1 MTACKRCS
9 ETRDVSMIKKSIVFW
24 SLLLTMTS
32 SKVVFSDQPVNPKNP
47 NSHQVRT
54 APPGTKQPE
63 PHFSRRKPYRVIYQ
77 QDSSWGLANAVDVED
92 YLHGMCGFLKDTHV
106 DALFWH
112 DGAGGN
118 TANYDS
124 DVLELTGE
132 RIGKVHPFLEQL
144 IRTGNDPA
152 KIVVQEAHR
161 YGVDIF
167 YSFRINDLHDSLG
180 DGKSHPQLIAS
191 FKVEHPDWTIGR
203 DQPYGGV
210 HQLDF
215 AIPEVR
221 ELKFSVIEEVFRK
234 YNFDG
239 LEIDFMRSPP
249 HFIPGTEPENAPI
262 LTQFLRRVR
271 EHLVQRAK
279 ERGKP
284 IPLAVRVSETRE
296 ACRLDGFDVKTWIQ
310 ERLVDILILGS
321 GAIDIEVESFKQL
334 AANTNILIYPCLY
347 GWPSGYM
354 PISPEMTR
362 GLAVNY
368 WHQGADGIYTF
379 NWNAHTYTQRP
390 SDRRPGG
397 HAKFKH
403 QIQRLREIDSPDVM
417 RGTDKVFAADRG
429 RPGWTYP
436 HNWIHCV
443 LPVTFQAGQN
453 RDISVLVGEDLTR
466 PPQPQHLHLAIDCAQ
481 KQLPGV
487 DPGTWQEFSDDDQF
501 EIKLNGKKLSNL
513 KRVDSRTVIPLN
525 SEQLLVGRNRVN
537 ISASAGEFTVNAV
550 EIQVTYD

>member
-1 MTACKRCS
+1 
-9 ETRDVSMIKKSIVFW
+9 MIKKSIVFW
-24 SLLLTMTS
+24 SMLLTVTS
-32 SKVVFSDQPVNPKNP
+32 SKVVFSDPAWSIQKPGIRTNCELLHRVQSNPSP
-47 NSHQVRT
+47 I
-54 APPGTKQPE
+54 
-63 PHFSRRKPYRVIYQ
+63 FSRRKPYRVIYQ
-77 QDSSWGLANAVDVED
+77 QDSSWGLANAVDVQD

-161 YGVDIF
+161 HGVDIF

-191 FKVEHPDWTIGR
+191 FKVEHPDWTIGAG
-203 DQPYGGV
+203 QPYGGV

-271 EHLVQRAK
+271 ETSCTAG
-279 ERGKP
+279 RG
-284 IPLAVRVSETRE
+284 VRQTHTAGRQSLGDSGSVPVGWIRCEN
-296 ACRLDGFDVKTWIQ
+296 LD
-310 ERLVDILILGS
+310 S
-321 GAIDIEVESFKQL
+321 GE
-334 AANTNILIYPCLY
+334 
-347 GWPSGYM
+347 
-354 PISPEMTR
+354 
-362 GLAVNY
+362 
-368 WHQGADGIYTF
+368 
-379 NWNAHTYTQRP
+379 
-390 SDRRPGG
+390 PG
-397 HAKFKH
+397 
-403 QIQRLREIDSPDVM
+403 R
-417 RGTDKVFAADRG
+417 
-429 RPGWTYP
+429 YP
-436 HNWIHCV
+436 HSWIRCH
-443 LPVTFQAGQN
+443 
-453 RDISVLVGEDLTR
+453 
-466 PPQPQHLHLAIDCAQ
+466 
-481 KQLPGV
+481 
-487 DPGTWQEFSDDDQF
+487 
-501 EIKLNGKKLSNL
+501 
-513 KRVDSRTVIPLN
+513 
-525 SEQLLVGRNRVN
+525 
-537 ISASAGEFTVNAV
+537 
-550 EIQVTYD
+550 